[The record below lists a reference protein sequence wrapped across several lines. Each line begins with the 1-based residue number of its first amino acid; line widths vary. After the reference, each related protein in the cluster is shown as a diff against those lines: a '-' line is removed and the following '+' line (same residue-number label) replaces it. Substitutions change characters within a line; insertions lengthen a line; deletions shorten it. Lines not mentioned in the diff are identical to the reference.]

1 MKSWRLSR
9 AELRQARTIAKATF
23 DGFLQS
29 DLMPAGMQAVA
40 IIWAAAF
47 LVGPSFLLT
56 AQYLSKYPLLRR
68 FAPGRVEG
76 TLWNDRMLLILMSAG
91 AIGVI
96 AVVLW
101 DTLFPARRDAF
112 VLTPLPVPLS
122 IQMLGRLGGVLTL
135 FGGFAIGLNVIPA
148 VTFPLVAMP
157 GFIQMPRAIVG
168 HLVSTV
174 AADSFVFFG
183 VTALQ
188 GVVILSFGRRT
199 AARLAAVAQAAAV
212 LVVLLALLFMTP
224 IRGFV
229 ARAVLAGDAS
239 ARPLVLLPLSWF
251 LGLYEWIGGTSR
263 PVMATLAWRGVL
275 AGVMPAAATIGVYA
289 FGYRRL
295 LVRAVET
302 PARST
307 QSLLARLGARAVRWV
322 AVRRPEE
329 QAIVAF
335 TARAISRSGRHSMM
349 MAIYVGVA
357 FALVTT
363 TLITDVAR
371 FGQAAL
377 MSPTIAWV
385 ARGGPPLAVLM
396 APLMLGAPLAVGV
409 RIVLTI
415 PAEMQARWIFQTT
428 ALAVRRTDAAVHKT
442 MLCLVLPPVIALAA
456 GSAAILWGR
465 DTVAPHTAFC
475 ASLTLALAELLLLS
489 FRGVPL
495 TRPYV
500 PGRSR
505 ILVLWGF
512 YLSAFFTYTYS
523 MAALERS
530 LFVDGGHAAVLEAA
544 EVFAGI
550 AVALWIWRK
559 WRIRSV
565 DEVSYE
571 AAEPDD
577 QMFQGFNL
585 SEIHAAQSVAARH
598 DSPAHLK

>member
-1 MKSWRLSR
+1 MKSSRLSR
-9 AELRQARTIAKATF
+9 VELQQARTIAKATF

-112 VLTPLPVPLS
+112 VLTPLPVPQS
-122 IQMLGRLGGVLTL
+122 IQMLGRLGGVMTL
-135 FGGFAIGLNVIPA
+135 FGGFAIALNVIPA
-148 VTFPLVAMP
+148 VTFPVVAMP
-157 GFIQMPRAIVG
+157 GFIQMPRAMIA

-183 VTALQ
+183 VTMVQ
-188 GVVILSFGRRT
+188 GVVILLFGRRT
-199 AARLAAVAQAAAV
+199 AGRLAAVAQAAAV

-229 ARAVLAGDAS
+229 SGAVLSGDSSARA
-239 ARPLVLLPLSWF
+239 LVFLPLSWF
-251 LGLYEWIGGTSR
+251 LGLYEWISGTNR
-263 PVMATLAWRGVL
+263 PVMATLAWRGAL
-275 AGVMPAAATIGVYA
+275 AGVIPPAATIAVYA
-289 FGYRRL
+289 LGYRRL

-307 QSLLARLGARAVRWV
+307 HSLLARLGARAVRWG

-335 TARAISRSGRHSMM
+335 TARAIARSGRHSMM

-357 FALVTT
+357 VALVAT

-371 FGQAAL
+371 FGQVAL
-377 MSPTIAWV
+377 VSPTIAWTE
-385 ARGGPPLAVLM
+385 RGGPPLAVLM
-396 APLMLGAPLAVGV
+396 APLMLGAPLVVGV
-409 RIVLTI
+409 RMVLTI
-415 PAEMQARWIFQTT
+415 PAELSARWIFQTT

-442 MLCLVLPPVIALAA
+442 MLLLVLPPVVALAV

-465 DTVAPHTAFC
+465 ETVGPHAAFST
-475 ASLTLALAELLLLS
+475 SLTLGLAELLLLS

-523 MAALERS
+523 MAALERA
-530 LFVDGGHAAVLEAA
+530 LFADGGPIAVLEAA
-544 EVFAGI
+544 EVFTGI
-550 AVALWIWRK
+550 ALALWTWRK
-559 WRIRSV
+559 WRIRSADDV
-565 DEVSYE
+565 PYE
-571 AAEPDD
+571 AAEPDG

-598 DSPAHLK
+598 DSPERLK

>member
-1 MKSWRLSR
+1 
-9 AELRQARTIAKATF
+9 
-23 DGFLQS
+23 
-29 DLMPAGMQAVA
+29 
-40 IIWAAAF
+40 
-47 LVGPSFLLT
+47 
-56 AQYLSKYPLLRR
+56 
-68 FAPGRVEG
+68 
-76 TLWNDRMLLILMSAG
+76 
-91 AIGVI
+91 
-96 AVVLW
+96 
-101 DTLFPARRDAF
+101 
-112 VLTPLPVPLS
+112 
-122 IQMLGRLGGVLTL
+122 
-135 FGGFAIGLNVIPA
+135 
-148 VTFPLVAMP
+148 
-157 GFIQMPRAIVG
+157 
-168 HLVSTV
+168 
-174 AADSFVFFG
+174 
-183 VTALQ
+183 
-188 GVVILSFGRRT
+188 
-199 AARLAAVAQAAAV
+199 
-212 LVVLLALLFMTP
+212 
-224 IRGFV
+224 
-229 ARAVLAGDAS
+229 
-239 ARPLVLLPLSWF
+239 
-251 LGLYEWIGGTSR
+251 
-263 PVMATLAWRGVL
+263 
-275 AGVMPAAATIGVYA
+275 
-289 FGYRRL
+289 
-295 LVRAVET
+295 
-302 PARST
+302 
-307 QSLLARLGARAVRWV
+307 
-322 AVRRPEE
+322 
-329 QAIVAF
+329 
-335 TARAISRSGRHSMM
+335 

-371 FGQAAL
+371 FGQVAL

-442 MLCLVLPPVIALAA
+442 MLCLVLPPVIAIAA

-465 DTVAPHTAFC
+465 DTVVPHTAFC

-544 EVFAGI
+544 EVFAGV
-550 AVALWIWRK
+550 AVALWVWRK
-559 WRIRSV
+559 WRIRSA
-565 DEVSYE
+565 DEVPYE